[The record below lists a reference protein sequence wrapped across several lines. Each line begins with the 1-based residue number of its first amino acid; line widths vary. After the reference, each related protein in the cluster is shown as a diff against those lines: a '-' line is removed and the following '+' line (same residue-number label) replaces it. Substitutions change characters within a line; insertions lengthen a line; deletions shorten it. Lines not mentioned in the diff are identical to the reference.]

1 MEIPFSIK
9 LFFLASWPWLI
20 LCMLC
25 IGIFK
30 FLKNMVLGIAEV
42 TVDCVDDL
50 FRYRL
55 MFNYSWYLKQMSIW
69 YKGKRWHYVAY
80 ETQIK
85 EPIELKDD
93 KENNNEQQ
101 NIR

>member
-1 MEIPFSIK
+1 
-9 LFFLASWPWLI
+9 
-20 LCMLC
+20 
-25 IGIFK
+25 
-30 FLKNMVLGIAEV
+30 MVLGIAEV

-85 EPIELKDD
+85 EPIELKDY